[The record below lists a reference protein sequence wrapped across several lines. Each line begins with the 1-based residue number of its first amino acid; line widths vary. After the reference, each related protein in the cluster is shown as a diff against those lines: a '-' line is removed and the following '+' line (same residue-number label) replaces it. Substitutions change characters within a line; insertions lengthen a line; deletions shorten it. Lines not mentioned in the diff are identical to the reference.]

1 MSNFGSL
8 NKLFRYFPTKSRFD
22 IASKALDAN
31 NNSYL
36 DAEGHIVYG
45 TPEVK
50 WQDICF
56 IEDWK
61 LTSYLSTKKI
71 YTHGEFYGCCSIDD
85 TITLSYAYENNV
97 HGIPDALDVAQTIKD
112 IGKNATVENVM
123 DVLKDESEENIEGE

>member
-1 MSNFGSL
+1 MNNFGTL
-8 NKLFRYFPTKSRFD
+8 HKLFRYFPTKSRFD
-22 IASKALDAN
+22 ITSKALDAN

-45 TPEVK
+45 TPEIK

-56 IEDWK
+56 IEDWT

-97 HGIPDALDVAQTIKD
+97 HGLADALDVAQTIKD

-123 DVLKDESEENIEGE
+123 EKLNEDTI

>member
-22 IASKALDAN
+22 IATKALDAN
-31 NNSYL
+31 NDTYL
-36 DAEGHIVYG
+36 DREGNIVYD

-50 WQDICF
+50 WEDICF
-56 IEDWK
+56 IEDWA

-71 YTHGEFYGCCSIDD
+71 YTHGQFYGCCSIDD
-85 TITLSYAYENNV
+85 AITLSYAYENNV

-112 IGKNATVENVM
+112 IGKNATVENVIG
-123 DVLKDESEENIEGE
+123 VLDDAE